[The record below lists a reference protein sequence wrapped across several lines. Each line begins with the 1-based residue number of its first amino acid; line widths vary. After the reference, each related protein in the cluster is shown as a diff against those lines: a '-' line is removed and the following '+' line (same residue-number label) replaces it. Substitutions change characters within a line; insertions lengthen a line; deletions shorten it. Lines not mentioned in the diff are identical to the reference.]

1 MYEGSPPLKGTKK
14 KKKTRKN
21 KKKHRFFWLKL
32 ILWCVDI
39 EKMSV
44 SNTMS
49 ELNRLER
56 RFALL
61 EEENRILIEERDE
74 ARKMYLRSES
84 GRKDLEKELN
94 SEKSKNK
101 SCVMERNQMEDEL
114 NVKILVLSRK
124 IRQLEDVNEMGRY

>member
-14 KKKTRKN
+14 RKKREKIKKTP
-21 KKKHRFFWLKL
+21 FFWLKL

>member
-1 MYEGSPPLKGTKK
+1 
-14 KKKTRKN
+14 
-21 KKKHRFFWLKL
+21 
-32 ILWCVDI
+32 
-39 EKMSV
+39 MSV
-44 SNTMS
+44 SNAMS

-61 EEENRILIEERDE
+61 EEETRILIEERDE
-74 ARKMYLRSES
+74 ARKLYLRSES

>member
-1 MYEGSPPLKGTKK
+1 
-14 KKKTRKN
+14 
-21 KKKHRFFWLKL
+21 
-32 ILWCVDI
+32 
-39 EKMSV
+39 
-44 SNTMS
+44 
-49 ELNRLER
+49 
-56 RFALL
+56 
-61 EEENRILIEERDE
+61 
-74 ARKMYLRSES
+74 MYLRVS